1 MERTILVVGLGNF
14 GKEYENTLHNMGFMA
29 IDRIAKEFSKTIK
42 KAECRSLTSTFQV
55 NGNRV
60 VLAKPLTYMNLSG
73 EAVKSLVS
81 KYKVAIEDIII
92 LYDDVYIDRY
102 TIRVR
107 EFGSAGTHKGM
118 KNIID
123 KMQTQKIK
131 RVRFGVGEG
140 PGILTDYVLSPI
152 SSKDLKTFDK
162 VFDVF
167 AESFAQYLYEDNFS
181 NFMQTNNAWR
191 LED

>member
-1 MERTILVVGLGNF
+1 MDRTILVVGLGNF
-14 GKEYENTLHNMGFMA
+14 GKEYENTLHNMGFLA
-29 IDRIAKEFSKTIK
+29 IDKLASKFSKSIK
-42 KAECRSLTSTFQV
+42 NAECRALTSTFQFK
-55 NGNRV
+55 GNRI

-81 KYKVAIEDIII
+81 KYNVEIEDIIV

-118 KNIID
+118 KDIID

-131 RVRFGVGEG
+131 RVRFGVGQGE
-140 PGILTDYVLSPI
+140 GILTDYVLSKI
-152 SSKDLKTFDK
+152 SSKDMKTFDR

-167 AESFAQYLYEDNFS
+167 AERFVDYLVDDNFME
-181 NFMQTNNAWR
+181 FMQINAWSI
-191 LED
+191 EE